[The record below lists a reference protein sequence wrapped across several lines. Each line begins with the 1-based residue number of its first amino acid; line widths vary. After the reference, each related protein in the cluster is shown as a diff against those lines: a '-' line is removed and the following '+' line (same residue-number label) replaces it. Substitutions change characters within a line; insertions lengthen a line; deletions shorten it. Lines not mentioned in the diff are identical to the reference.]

1 MRKITLKSAV
11 LTIDGKVI
19 GEVEEAEI
27 TLNVKKSKPKI
38 WSVS

>member
-11 LTIDGKVI
+11 LTIDGEVI
-19 GEVEEAEI
+19 GEVEKAEI
-27 TLNVKKSKPKI
+27 TLEEEKPKPKV